1 MDLDNV
7 VGKSKTLIKFDAW
20 FFLMNLENQ
29 EESFS
34 GFFYIAFITF
44 FILFFTFLH
53 RFYILHKPTTIIF
66 KRDG

>member
-7 VGKSKTLIKFDAW
+7 VGKSKTLIKLDAW

-34 GFFYIAFITF
+34 GFF
-44 FILFFTFLH
+44 
-53 RFYILHKPTTIIF
+53 
-66 KRDG
+66 